1 MEIAGSE
8 WISYANKQ
16 LESADHWVSIV
27 MVPAS
32 HANSLALTQ
41 IVRLPRIEK
50 RPESATTTPASGPFC
65 ISILTNSVSC
75 SSPALADFASLCQA
89 VSLAPAVLDRTRRA
103 RGQHKRRELNLLG
116 FSGVL
121 PHPSPKVS
129 GRSYGKLKV
138 SLQATRHFKLA
149 LLPTPRA
156 CARGFCLLSRRSRRL
171 GLRIT
176 RMIHAL
182 SSKPRKFRAGG
193 THRHELHQLPSMQFV
208 RIRLIRVVEFFGPP
222 RI

>member
-32 HANSLALTQ
+32 HANSLALT
-41 IVRLPRIEK
+41 
-50 RPESATTTPASGPFC
+50 ESATTTPASGPFC

-149 LLPTPRA
+149 LLPTRSRV
-156 CARGFCLLSRRSRRL
+156 CWRLCLLSRRSRRL

-182 SSKPRKFRAGG
+182 STSQENSEPVAR
-193 THRHELHQLPSMQFV
+193 TDTNCTNCHQCSL
-208 RIRLIRVVEFFGPP
+208 
-222 RI
+222 